1 MKPHMVFRTI
11 VFKSNYCKYYKI
23 VSKSLK
29 ISSKKKKSIMSS
41 KAHKAGK
48 ENLISN
54 NRRFSPEQVEKAGHA
69 IRQEK

>member
-1 MKPHMVFRTI
+1 
-11 VFKSNYCKYYKI
+11 
-23 VSKSLK
+23 
-29 ISSKKKKSIMSS
+29 MSS